1 MIKLASEKPAIVVST
16 PQEQQTQLSL
26 QISVSDSVPEA
37 ERLPDRSQ
45 KLMAQWVLDENLKLY
60 CQWVKVK

>member
-37 ERLPDRSQ
+37 TKISD
-45 KLMAQWVLDENLKLY
+45 
-60 CQWVKVK
+60 

>member
-16 PQEQQTQLSL
+16 PQEQPTQLSL

>member
-37 ERLPDRSQ
+37 ERLPARSQ